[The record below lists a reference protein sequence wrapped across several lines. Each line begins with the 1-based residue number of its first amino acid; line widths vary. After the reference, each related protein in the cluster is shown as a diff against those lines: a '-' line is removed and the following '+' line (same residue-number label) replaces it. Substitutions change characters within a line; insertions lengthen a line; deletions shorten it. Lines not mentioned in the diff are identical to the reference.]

1 MRCLGCWRRRR
12 RKCSASADG
21 QGAASPAAAG
31 CGLPARREPALVSR
45 GSTAMLPPAA
55 AQQRLGGRSLPG
67 VKQSWWRVAS
77 APGVC
82 VCKRGSSHKT
92 KCPPSHGPACVQGQ
106 MAARRLCFNMVRLWL
121 HGGTLAA
128 AGEDRRGQAGPL
140 VASTAAV
147 GAACVGCRRSAWCP
161 RWRGHHG
168 GVHCTRSAWLPTGGE
183 AREPGP
189 GDRGDNIATRS
200 RLALLTVTR

>member
-31 CGLPARREPALVSR
+31 CGLPARRGPALVSR

-82 VCKRGSSHKT
+82 VCVKRGSSHKT

-168 GVHCTRSAWLPTGGE
+168 GGAIVPGARGCSLVGKPGSRGQETVAIISRPGVAWLP
-183 AREPGP
+183 
-189 GDRGDNIATRS
+189 
-200 RLALLTVTR
+200 